1 MGMLDDAK
9 DKLKKA
15 KDTTVNKLHEQK
27 GRMDERQDQ
36 AKANSQQQRDYEEY
50 EPEEKDV

>member
-9 DKLKKA
+9 DKLQKA

-27 GRMDERQDQ
+27 GRMEERHDQ
-36 AKANSQQQRDYEEY
+36 KAEKQRQADYDEY